1 MPPMYRRRLT
11 AKDWEAELK
20 GRVLPDV
27 ETLEQYQARVSDGLR
42 HAEKFL
48 ELVARDRAVPD
59 IGSVQSAHQLAFGAV
74 YPFAGNF
81 RGRGQE
87 VGVNVEEPW
96 QAAFHARIVP
106 ELERMTAKV
115 NELLARATS
124 PEEQAQAIALYH
136 EQFERIHP
144 FADGNGRIGRAILDS
159 QVRSLLGR
167 EPGPVLDRETYIEA
181 LEHAHNTGDLR
192 PLCYA
197 TTEVGLPR
205 ELAQVTD
212 YKLDLWPAPIE
223 IEVAPGVRVPRSCPD
238 LDTAEDLESAKIGEV
253 LRRRAEAGELA
264 PDAVLLLIP
273 SPGIY
278 TLELE
283 EAVIEAERRAEEE
296 RLAREEELENDLSY

>member
-106 ELERMTAKV
+106 ELERMTSKV
-115 NELLARATS
+115 EELLDRAAS
-124 PEEQAQAIALYH
+124 PEERAQAIALYH

-144 FADGNGRIGRAILDS
+144 FADGNGRVGRAILDS

-167 EPGPVLDRETYIEA
+167 EPGPVLDREIYIEA
-181 LEHAHNTGDLR
+181 LEHAHLTGDLR

-197 TTEVGLPR
+197 TTEVGLP
-205 ELAQVTD
+205 EGLARVPD
-212 YKLDLWPAPIE
+212 YKLGLWPAPIE
-223 IEVAPGVRVPRSCPD
+223 REVARGVNVTPMCPD
-238 LDTAEDLESAKIGEV
+238 LDTAEELEGAQIGEA

-264 PDAVLLLIP
+264 PDAPLLLTP

-283 EAVIEAERRAEEE
+283 EVVLEAERRVEEE
-296 RLAREEELENDLSY
+296 RRAREKELESDLTY